1 MFYKIMT
8 YLIDF
13 LTKPAILWFIVAI
26 ILFIVGYGSYLIFG
40 ADQTLEEMSELL
52 LRKWYK
58 IDVEFS
64 N

>member
-8 YLIDF
+8 CLIDF
-13 LTKPAILWFIVAI
+13 LTKPAILWFIVAV
-26 ILFIVGYGSYLIFG
+26 ILFVVGYSSYLILG

>member
-1 MFYKIMT
+1 MIS
-8 YLIDF
+8 YLMDF

-26 ILFIVGYGSYLIFG
+26 LLFIVGYGSYLRFG
-40 ADQTLEEMSELL
+40 AEQTLEEMSELL
-52 LRKWYK
+52 LKKWYK

>member
-8 YLIDF
+8 FLIDF

-58 IDVEFS
+58 IEVEFS

>member
-1 MFYKIMT
+1 MIS
-8 YLIDF
+8 YLMDF
-13 LTKPAILWFIVAI
+13 LTKPAMLWFIVAI

-58 IDVEFS
+58 IEVEFS

>member
-8 YLIDF
+8 CLIDF
-13 LTKPAILWFIVAI
+13 LTKPAILWFIVAV

-40 ADQTLEEMSELL
+40 ADQTLEEISELF

>member
-1 MFYKIMT
+1 MT
-8 YLIDF
+8 CLIDF
-13 LTKPAILWFIVAI
+13 LTKPAILWFIVAV

-40 ADQTLEEMSELL
+40 ADQTLEEISELF

>member
-1 MFYKIMT
+1 MIN
-8 YLIDF
+8 I
-13 LTKPAILWFIVAI
+13 LTKPAILWFIVAV

-58 IDVEFS
+58 IEVEFS

>member
-8 YLIDF
+8 CLIDF
-13 LTKPAILWFIVAI
+13 LTKPAILWFIVAV

>member
-1 MFYKIMT
+1 MIS

-26 ILFIVGYGSYLIFG
+26 ILFIVGYSSYLIFG
-40 ADQTLEEMSELL
+40 ADQTLEEISELL

>member
-1 MFYKIMT
+1 MFYKIMN

-13 LTKPAILWFIVAI
+13 LTKPAILWFLGAI
-26 ILFIVGYGSYLIFG
+26 LLFIVGYGSYLIFG
-40 ADQTLEEMSELL
+40 ADQTFEEISELL
-52 LRKWYK
+52 LKKWYK